1 MIAIKIMII
10 TIAFISIL
18 NSGSTYPSRGISPS
32 FIFPI
37 KNGFILVL
45 ASVVCPASKNY
56 LVASFPPLFYKT
68 TGPP

>member
-1 MIAIKIMII
+1 MIVIKTMII

-18 NSGSTYPSRGISPS
+18 NSGSNYPSKGISPS

-37 KNGFILVL
+37 KNVFILFL
-45 ASVVCPASKNY
+45 ASFVCPASKNY